1 MGGDDEMWGGRRGG
15 VRGMSAKRVT
25 RVREGHQRE
34 FDDDG
39 AVGGGRRAERQDA
52 AREERRR

>member
-1 MGGDDEMWGGRRGG
+1 MWGGRRGG